1 METPYQRFKDDEL
14 ILRDELA
21 VDRTLLANER
31 TLLSYLRGGI
41 ALMLAGGTFIH
52 FAETGWY
59 TALGVLCLPAG
70 LAVIL
75 VGAHRFRT
83 MHRAIRSLRSATP
96 PNRTP

>member
-1 METPYQRFKDDEL
+1 METPYQRFKDDDL

-52 FAETGWY
+52 FAETGWF
-59 TALGVLCLPAG
+59 TTLGVFCLPVG
-70 LAVIL
+70 FAVVL
-75 VGAHRFRT
+75 LGAHRFRR
-83 MHRAIRSLRSATP
+83 MQRAIKSLRDKRLP
-96 PNRTP
+96 